1 MATAVKFTEDE
12 LKFLLAAG
20 NTIAFKAVFDRHYTQ
35 LVYFAEKFT
44 GDRAEAEDIVMEV
57 FARFWQKRS
66 DSATIANLSSFLFS
80 SVKYA
85 CIDFL
90 RKEAR
95 HPILLQNISTEL
107 LNEETIIEGEE
118 VFSRLVHQIY
128 ENIENLPD
136 QCRTIFK
143 LIYIEGKST
152 KEVAET
158 LNLSVQTV
166 RNQKTRGLSLIRAK
180 LNPPQLL
187 PLVLLQ
193 LAILYTQGIR

>member
-1 MATAVKFTEDE
+1 VATAVKFTEDE

-20 NTIAFKAVFDRHYTQ
+20 NTNAFKTLFDRHYKQ
-35 LVYFAEKFT
+35 LVYFAGKFT
-44 GDRAEAEDIVMEV
+44 GDSAEAEDIVMEV

-66 DSATIANLSSFLFS
+66 ESAAIANLSSFLFS
-80 SVKYA
+80 SVKNA

-95 HPILLQNISTEL
+95 HPMLLQNISTEL
-107 LNEETIIEGEE
+107 LNDETVIEGEE

-128 ENIENLPD
+128 ESIETLPD

-158 LNLSVQTV
+158 LNLSIQTV

-180 LNPPQLL
+180 ITPPQLL
-187 PLVLLQ
+187 PLALLQ
-193 LAILYTQGIR
+193 LAILYTQSIQ